1 MRKKNATTFE
11 KPKTLKKYSL
21 DKNYNEHSKHF
32 KVVNN
37 SIIKI
42 KDKRNSLEK
51 ILFDSPKKS
60 NDFIK
65 NFQIFKFKENIRKYS
80 FNNKVKNKTVTSL

>member
-1 MRKKNATTFE
+1 VRKKNATTFE

-37 SIIKI
+37 RIIKI

>member
-21 DKNYNEHSKHF
+21 EKNYNEHSKHF